1 MNGQL
6 DVDPAHGELQSGESC
21 ICKLTYQAGLQPE
34 LFQGEVTCMARAAA
48 EEQAQTGMLAELS
61 FMAEGVA
68 VEGEGGLAG
77 W

>member
-6 DVDPAHGELQSGESC
+6 DVDPDHGELQPGESC

-48 EEQAQTGMLAELS
+48 EEQAQTGDLAELS
-61 FMAEGVA
+61 VVAEGAA
-68 VEGEGGLAG
+68 VEGEGGVTG
-77 W
+77 